1 MALFTISSFFNHSC
15 EPNAFGHPESNRL
28 SIRAFRHVKAGEEIT
43 ISYLDPDL
51 LHQRTANRREFL
63 AKTKGFCCGCERCT
77 RLLDDTRVFYCPR
90 CAGVALAV
98 SESLDGSA
106 GQVDCTVCGSLT
118 SLEGQVLLE
127 AEARLRSWMPIRMG
141 KQAACSWF
149 STSAA
154 ALEHIGQPDGCERPH
169 SPRTIY
175 RLLLGASFAR
185 ST

>member
-1 MALFTISSFFNHSC
+1 MRSGTPNRTGSASVHLDMSKLARRSLFLTWTLIFCIREQPTDASFWRKRKVF
-15 EPNAFGHPESNRL
+15 
-28 SIRAFRHVKAGEEIT
+28 IV
-43 ISYLDPDL
+43 DDD
-51 LHQRTANRREFL
+51 AN
-63 AKTKGFCCGCERCT
+63 GFCCGCERCT